1 MAKKYHP
8 RQYKRLLIQERDLD
22 IIRYCIDQK
31 FLTVEQIAKKFFNPK
46 KETKHP
52 NQAAYRRVLILQKF
66 KMLSLRPVLTGEK
79 VVVATDIGAGELH
92 KRGVDTLAPVAAVDY
107 RYFEH
112 DRRAND
118 VRITLESSGLVTSWE
133 SDRWLKNRFAQGSR
147 VPDAMFKLVNGQYG
161 VLEME
166 IAKKAKGRY
175 VRIFSDYAAKR
186 YGEVELVF
194 YVCNTMRQL
203 ETLAAM
209 TSDYRWIYYALYDQ
223 LMRDGAKTTFANMH
237 EHFELGELKG

>member
-1 MAKKYHP
+1 MTKKYHP
-8 RQYKRLLIQERDLD
+8 RQYKRLIIQDRDLD

-31 FLTVEQIAKKFFNPK
+31 FMTVEQIAKKFFNPK
-46 KETKHP
+46 SDARHP

-66 KMLSLRPVLTGEK
+66 KMLSIRPVLTGEK
-79 VVVATDIGAGELH
+79 VVVATEIGAGELGA
-92 KRGVDTLAPVAAVDY
+92 KGIDSLEPVTAVDY

-112 DRRAND
+112 DRRASD
-118 VRITLESSGLVTSWE
+118 VRITFEGGGLITAWE

-147 VPDAMFKLVNGQYG
+147 VPDAMFKLANGQCG

-166 IAKKAKGRY
+166 IAKKARGRY
-175 VRIFSDYAAKR
+175 KRIFENYASKR
-186 YGEVELVF
+186 YGDVELVF

-203 ETLAAM
+203 ETLATM
-209 TSDYRWIYYALYDQ
+209 TANYRLVYYALYDQ
-223 LMRDGAKTTFANMH
+223 LMRDGMKTTFANTH